1 MPETIV
7 NSHPMIVLFVLL
19 TGIMCVALFWFG
31 ILYKLIHRNDT
42 QWEGTRFLASFFTI
56 IGALLGL
63 ILAMVLVTIWQN
75 YQEEKEHITSEVSS
89 YTNAYRELEDLP
101 GEVQDTARLYLKETV
116 KYIIHDSWMQMAK
129 GEEGVREKES
139 LERLIAYISR
149 VSEDNENIKLT
160 RRNILEKLE
169 FASDRRRSR
178 NLKGV
183 TDMIPE
189 VMWWVIGV
197 CSVISI
203 LCGFF
208 FPIRPARLHAIL
220 VSMHS
225 AMIGI
230 IIYLILVMMYPYRA
244 PNPITPAQ
252 FEKLLNKTLPQ
263 IDREQGR

>member
-1 MPETIV
+1 MF
-7 NSHPMIVLFVLL
+7 VLFALL
-19 TGIMCVALFWFG
+19 TGIACVAMLWFG
-31 ILYKLIHRNDT
+31 LLHKLIHRNDA

-63 ILAMVLVTIWQN
+63 ILAMVLVTIWQS

-89 YTNAYRELEDLP
+89 YTNAYRELKDLP
-101 GEVQDTARLYLKETV
+101 EQIQDTARLYLKETLR
-116 KYIIHDSWMQMAK
+116 YIIKDSWEQMAK

-139 LERLIAYISR
+139 LEKLITYISR
-149 VSEDNENIKLT
+149 ISEKNEHVKLT
-160 RRNILEKLE
+160 KRNVLEKLE
-169 FASDRRRSR
+169 SVSDLRRSR
-178 NLKGV
+178 NLKGI
-183 TDMIPE
+183 TDMIPG
-189 VMWWVIGV
+189 VMWWVIGM

-208 FPIRPARLHAIL
+208 FPIRPVHLHAIL

-244 PNPITPAQ
+244 PNAITSQQ
-252 FEKLLNKTLPQ
+252 FEKLLNKTLPH